1 MKKQLQRRIEESD
14 NTSCLRGKEFNE
26 IVLGSNSRE
35 VPEQELQDKRESPG
49 RAEEFGIREVKASK
63 IVYFVEKCR
72 ENYEEE
78 DWQGEEEI
86 IKVVRKIE
94 KEDRLERIAKSK
106 RKFWAR
112 EILLQELWKKVKER
126 GEMKKWATDLITMET
141 EKVLKCRIIL
151 TNHIIGNCIEEVMK
165 KERVKKSEDMMKKS
179 RNKEA

>member
-1 MKKQLQRRIEESD
+1 M
-14 NTSCLRGKEFNE
+14 
-26 IVLGSNSRE
+26 
-35 VPEQELQDKRESPG
+35 
-49 RAEEFGIREVKASK
+49 
-63 IVYFVEKCR
+63 
-72 ENYEEE
+72 
-78 DWQGEEEI
+78 
-86 IKVVRKIE
+86 VRKIE

-179 RNKEA
+179 RNKEAERLDRLERIGYLKQKFTKRKREVDDSKDNEEMKIEGKEVYNKIVKKENAPSAQPKETSRRGGHPRQKQ